1 MAAGSR
7 LLWPIACLA
16 AVATCAGCGRGLTEP
31 LIEGAEAGQ
40 APETK
45 SPPIASEVPLVTA
58 STAGGAPTAAA
69 EAALGVVDR
78 GIFSDLDAKVQLEVR
93 RDLTPAA
100 LTALVD
106 RRRDLVVLYERD
118 WPVKVYPLGGS
129 SELAVGEHRLG
140 LRPGDRAELAPLLD
154 PARVRE
160 LAAGDVAPPGDDDGD
175 GIPDPLDVLLGGYK
189 NSLNAAVYS
198 GGYMLIDF
206 PGGDVPRDMGVCT
219 DVIVRAL
226 RNAGLDLQAEV
237 QREIRRAP
245 RAFPMVK
252 RPNGHI
258 DHRRVKTVLPYFER
272 RWDRRRG
279 ALDDPEDPLR
289 PGDVIFMDTF
299 PGKPGPDH
307 VGILSDRRGP
317 SGMPLVINSWTDGF
331 RTSEMDL
338 LPSIPVTHRFRYPS
352 R

>member
-1 MAAGSR
+1 M
-7 LLWPIACLA
+7 LWPIACLA
-16 AVATCAGCGRGLTEP
+16 AVAACAGCGRGLTEP
-31 LIEGAEAGQ
+31 LVEGAEAGQ

-45 SPPIASEVPLVTA
+45 SPPIAGVVPLVGAVTGEARDAALGA
-58 STAGGAPTAAA
+58 SAA
-69 EAALGVVDR
+69 EPALGVVDR
-78 GIFSDLDAKVQLEVR
+78 GIFSDLDAKVQIDVR
-93 RDLTPAA
+93 RDVAPAA
-100 LTALVD
+100 ITALID
-106 RRRDLVVLYERD
+106 RGRNLLVLYDRD
-118 WPVKVYPLGGS
+118 WPVKVYPLGGA
-129 SELAVGEHRLG
+129 SELAVGAHRIG

-160 LAAGDVAPPGDDDGD
+160 LAAGQAPPPGDDDRD
-175 GIPDPLDVLLGGYK
+175 GIPDPLDVLLGGY
-189 NSLNAAVYS
+189 
-198 GGYMLIDF
+198 MLLDF

-226 RNAGLDLQAEV
+226 RNAGLDLQDEV

-252 RPNGHI
+252 RPNAHI

-272 RWDRRRG
+272 RWDRRRA

-317 SGMPLVINSWTDGF
+317 SGMLLVINSWTDGF

-338 LPSIPVTHRFRYPS
+338 LASVPVTHRFRYPS

>member
-1 MAAGSR
+1 V
-7 LLWPIACLA
+7 L
-16 AVATCAGCGRGLTEP
+16 
-31 LIEGAEAGQ
+31 
-40 APETK
+40 
-45 SPPIASEVPLVTA
+45 
-58 STAGGAPTAAA
+58 
-69 EAALGVVDR
+69 
-78 GIFSDLDAKVQLEVR
+78 
-93 RDLTPAA
+93 
-100 LTALVD
+100 
-106 RRRDLVVLYERD
+106 VLYERD

-129 SELAVGEHRLG
+129 GELAIGAHRLG

-160 LAAGDVAPPGDDDGD
+160 LAAGDEAPPGDDDGD
-175 GIPDPLDVLLGGYK
+175 GIPDPLDVLLGAYK

-198 GGYMLIDF
+198 GGYILIDF

-252 RPNGHI
+252 RPNAHI

-272 RWDRRRG
+272 RWDRRRV

-289 PGDVIFMDTF
+289 PGDVVFMDTF
-299 PGKPGPDH
+299 PGKSGPDH